1 MEVEMKSWWKIMVEG
16 DDIENLAFDIQ
27 GVEGVELTSER
38 TGTAM
43 LSGSKADVERVIE
56 DVTTAG
62 YRVLTYEEQE
72 GRDWEKAVADS
83 WRPFAF
89 GSFTILPKLD
99 DTFAVPSQN
108 QREIYIIPG
117 AGFGTG
123 HSATTQCALLLVER
137 LGNVETKSIL
147 DVGTGSGILAI
158 ACAKL
163 YPESQVTG
171 IDIDEMAI
179 ENARENV
186 ALNGVSVN
194 LGVGSTSTLST
205 SYDIVIANIEIGIH
219 LRLLNDYGKI
229 VKTGGHLILAGIR
242 DSLTM
247 EQVLWLLSK
256 AHGASQWQSV
266 DSCRIG
272 EWSGFLL
279 QKVA

>member
-1 MEVEMKSWWKIMVEG
+1 MNSWWKIMVEG

-27 GVEGVELTSER
+27 GVEGIEITSER

-43 LSGSKADVERVIE
+43 LSGGETEVERLIE
-56 DVTTAG
+56 EITTAG
-62 YRVLTYEEQE
+62 YTVLRYEEQE
-72 GRDWEKAVADS
+72 DHDWEKAVAAT
-83 WRPFAF
+83 WHPFAL

-99 DTFAVPSQN
+99 DAPAVSSRDN
-108 QREIYIIPG
+108 REIHIIPG

-163 YPESQVTG
+163 YPESEITG
-171 IDIDEMAI
+171 VDIDEMSI
-179 ENARENV
+179 ENARENIALNDVSV
-186 ALNGVSVN
+186 ALE
-194 LGVGSTSTLST
+194 VGSTSTLST
-205 SYDIVIANIEIGIH
+205 SYDVVIANIEIGIH
-219 LRLLNDYGKI
+219 LRLLPDYGRI

-242 DSLTM
+242 DSITT

-256 AHGASQWQSV
+256 AEDPAQWQAV
-266 DSCRIG
+266 DNCGIG

-279 QKVA
+279 KKLA